1 MGVSRGVR
9 FIVVFLSLAVI
20 VSMAGIAVLY
30 LMVSGAPSVAS
41 DSVLVLRV
49 PAGLTEYRQ
58 NALLTPLVGA
68 GGATVRSVV
77 DSLRKAKVDDRISG
91 VILRPQLGPR
101 VLWGK
106 LQEIRDAVVDYR
118 ESGKPIAAFLEYGG
132 AEDYYL
138 ASAADKV
145 YLMPGSPLEIMGRAQ
160 YEMFF
165 RNALDKVGAY
175 PDVLAAG
182 DYKTAAN
189 QYTETTM
196 TPAHREMAESLNRDL
211 YEQMVEG
218 IAESRGLTGDE
229 VRGLVDEGPFL
240 PEDAL
245 AAGLV
250 DGLVYADEV
259 KRREPFDA
267 ADGREIAD
275 SDYRQI
281 SLRSVGLNQGER
293 IALVY
298 AVGAINSG
306 SSTFDV
312 LNGEVL
318 GSDTLT
324 SAIRSAREDDSVR
337 AIVLRIDSPGGSAI
351 ASDVIWREVG
361 LVRESGKP
369 IVASMSDLGASGGYY
384 IAMGAD
390 AVVAQPATLT
400 GSIGV
405 VFGKF
410 TTGGTYE
417 KLGVGIEPVSEGRF
431 AEIYSPVTRFSDAE
445 RAKVQEHVDAIYEQ
459 FVTKAAEGRQT
470 TRDRLHEV
478 AQGRVWTGRQALEHG
493 LIDEVGGLDRAIALA
508 KEKAGIDPGDEVEL
522 VIYPRPKSFFELLD
536 EGFPMARAAAAWAG
550 LAAPEAALVGRATA
564 PARLFR
570 PGEPLAIMPGAFAR

>member
-9 FIVVFLSLAVI
+9 FIVVFLSLAIV

-41 DSVLVLRV
+41 DSVLVLPVRG
-49 PAGLTEYRQ
+49 GLAEHRQ
-58 NALLTPLVGA
+58 SALLTSFGP
-68 GGATVRSVV
+68 GGPTVRSVT
-77 DSLRKAKVDDRISG
+77 DSLRKAKVDERISG
-91 VILRPQLGPR
+91 VILKPQIGPR
-101 VLWGK
+101 LYWGK
-106 LQEIRDAVVDYR
+106 LQEIRDAVIDYR
-118 ESGKPIAAFLEYGG
+118 ESGKPIAAFIEYGG

-145 YLMPGSPLEIMGRAQ
+145 YLMPGSSLDVVGRAQ
-160 YEMFF
+160 YEMFV
-165 RNALDKVGAY
+165 RNALDKVGIY

-182 DYKTAAN
+182 EYKTAAN

-211 YEQMVEG
+211 YEQMIEG

-229 VRGLVDEGPFL
+229 VRRLVDEGPFL

-250 DGLVYADEV
+250 DGLAYADEM

-267 ADGREIAD
+267 ADGREISD

-281 SLRSVGLNQGER
+281 GLRSVGLNQGER
-293 IALVY
+293 IALIY
-298 AVGAINSG
+298 AVGAVASG
-306 SSTFDV
+306 SSSFDV

-369 IVASMSDLGASGGYY
+369 IVASMSDMAASGGYY

-390 AVVAQPATLT
+390 AIVAQPATWT

-410 TTGGTYE
+410 TTGGVYE

-445 RAKVQEHVDAIYEQ
+445 RAKAREHLDATYEQ
-459 FVTKAAEGRQT
+459 FVTKAAEGRGT
-470 TRDRLHEV
+470 TRDALHQV

-493 LIDEVGGLDRAIALA
+493 LIDEVGGLARAIALA

-522 VIYPRPKSFFELLD
+522 VVYPRPKGFFELLD
-536 EGFPMARAAAAWAG
+536 EGFPMAGALGALAG
-550 LAAPEAALVGRATA
+550 LPPEAAVVGRATA

-570 PGEPLAIMPGAFAR
+570 PGEPLAIMPGAFLP

>member
-9 FIVVFLSLAVI
+9 FIVVFLALAVI
-20 VSMAGIAVLY
+20 FSMAGIAVLY

-41 DSVLVLRV
+41 DSVLVLPV

-58 NALLTPLVGA
+58 NALLTPIVGG

-91 VILRPQLGPR
+91 VILKPQVGPR
-101 VLWGK
+101 AYWGK
-106 LQEIRDAVVDYR
+106 LQEIRDAVIDYR

-145 YLMPGSPLEIMGRAQ
+145 YLMPGSPLEIVGRAQ
-160 YEMFF
+160 YEVFL
-165 RNALDKVGAY
+165 RNALDKVGTY

-240 PEDAL
+240 PDDAL

-250 DGLVYADEV
+250 DGLAYADEL
-259 KRREPFDA
+259 KRREPFDG
-267 ADGREIAD
+267 ADWREISD
-275 SDYRQI
+275 GDYRQI
-281 SLRSVGLNQGER
+281 GLQSVGLNRGER
-293 IALVY
+293 IALIY

-306 SSTFDV
+306 TSGFDV

-324 SAIRSAREDDSVR
+324 SAIRNAREDDSVR
-337 AIVLRIDSPGGSAI
+337 AIVLRIDSPGGSAV
-351 ASDVIWREVG
+351 ASDVIWREVE

-390 AVVAQPATLT
+390 AIVAQPATLT

-417 KLGVGIEPVSEGRF
+417 KLGIGIEPVSEGRF

-445 RAKVQEHVDAIYEQ
+445 RAKVQEQLNAIYEQ

-470 TRDRLHEV
+470 TRDLLHEV
-478 AQGRVWTGRQALEHG
+478 AQGRVWTGRQALQHG
-493 LIDEVGGLDRAIALA
+493 LIDEVGGLGRAIGLA
-508 KEKAGIDPGDEVEL
+508 KEKAGIDPDDEVEL

-536 EGFPMARAAAAWAG
+536 EGFPMARALGA
-550 LAAPEAALVGRATA
+550 LAPSSPEAAVVGRAIA
-564 PARLFR
+564 PARLYR
-570 PGEPLAIMPGAFAR
+570 PGEPLAIMPGAFVP

>member
-9 FIVVFLSLAVI
+9 FIVVFLSLAIV

-41 DSVLVLRV
+41 DSVLVLPVRG
-49 PAGLTEYRQ
+49 GLPEHRQ
-58 NALLTPLVGA
+58 NALLTSFGP
-68 GGATVRSVV
+68 GGPTVRSIA

-91 VILRPQLGPR
+91 VILKPQIGPR
-101 VLWGK
+101 LVWGK
-106 LQEIRDAVVDYR
+106 LQEIRDAVADYR

-132 AEDYYL
+132 AEAYYL
-138 ASAADKV
+138 ASAADRV
-145 YLMPGSPLEIMGRAQ
+145 YLMPGSPLEVVGRAQ

-165 RNALDKVGAY
+165 RNALDKVGTY

-229 VRGLVDEGPFL
+229 VRRLVDEGPFL

-250 DGLVYADEV
+250 DGLAYADEV
-259 KRREPFDA
+259 KHREPFDT
-267 ADGREIAD
+267 ADRREISD
-275 SDYRQI
+275 SDYRQVG
-281 SLRSVGLNQGER
+281 LRSVGLNQGER
-293 IALVY
+293 IALIY

-306 SSTFDV
+306 ASTYDV
-312 LNGEVL
+312 LNGDVL
-318 GSDTLT
+318 GSDTVT

-361 LVRESGKP
+361 LARESGKP

-390 AVVAQPATLT
+390 AIVAQPATLT

-431 AEIYSPVTRFSDAE
+431 AEIYSPVTRFSEAE

-493 LIDEVGGLDRAIALA
+493 LIDEVGGLARAIALA

-522 VIYPRPKSFFELLD
+522 VIYPRPKGFFELLD
-536 EGFPMARAAAAWAG
+536 EGFPMARIAAGWAG

-570 PGEPLAIMPGAFAR
+570 PGEPLAIMPGAFVR

>member
-9 FIVVFLSLAVI
+9 FIVVFLSLAII

-41 DSVLVLRV
+41 DSVLVLPVRG
-49 PAGLTEYRQ
+49 GLAEHRQ
-58 NALLTPLVGA
+58 NALLTSFGP
-68 GGATVRSVV
+68 GGPTVRSVT

-91 VILRPQLGPR
+91 VILKPQIGPR
-101 VLWGK
+101 LLWGK
-106 LQEIRDAVVDYR
+106 LQEIRDAVADYR

-138 ASAADKV
+138 ASAADRV
-145 YLMPGSPLEIMGRAQ
+145 YLMPGSPLEVVGRAQ

-165 RNALDKVGAY
+165 RDALDKVGTY

-196 TPAHREMAESLNRDL
+196 TPAHREMAESINRDL
-211 YEQMVEG
+211 YDQMVEG

-229 VRGLVDEGPFL
+229 VRRLVDEGPFL
-240 PEDAL
+240 PADAL

-250 DGLVYADEV
+250 DGLAYADEL
-259 KRREPFDA
+259 KHREPFDA
-267 ADGREIAD
+267 ADRREVSD
-275 SDYRQI
+275 SDYRQVG
-281 SLRSVGLNQGER
+281 LRSVGLNQGER
-293 IALVY
+293 IALIY

-306 SSTFDV
+306 SSSFDV

-390 AVVAQPATLT
+390 AIVAQPATLT

-493 LIDEVGGLDRAIALA
+493 LIDEVGGLGRAIALA

-522 VIYPRPKSFFELLD
+522 VIYPRPKGFFELLD
-536 EGFPMARAAAAWAG
+536 EGFPMARIAAAWAG
-550 LAAPEAALVGRATA
+550 VAAPEAALVGRAAA

-570 PGEPLAIMPGAFAR
+570 PGEPLAIMPGAFVN

>member
-9 FIVVFLSLAVI
+9 FIVVFLSLAIV

-41 DSVLVLRV
+41 DSVLVLPVRG
-49 PAGLTEYRQ
+49 GLAEHRQ
-58 NALLTPLVGA
+58 NALLTSFGP
-68 GGATVRSVV
+68 GGPTVRSVT

-91 VILRPQLGPR
+91 VILKPQIGPR
-101 VLWGK
+101 LLWGK
-106 LQEIRDAVVDYR
+106 LQEIRDAVADYR

-145 YLMPGSPLEIMGRAQ
+145 YLMPGSPLEVVGRAQ
-160 YEMFF
+160 YEVFF

-229 VRGLVDEGPFL
+229 VRRLVDEGPFL

-250 DGLVYADEV
+250 DGLAYADEV
-259 KRREPFDA
+259 KDREPFDA
-267 ADGREIAD
+267 ADRREISD
-275 SDYRQI
+275 SDYRQVG
-281 SLRSVGLNQGER
+281 LRSVGLNQGER
-293 IALVY
+293 IALIY

-306 SSTFDV
+306 SSSFDV

-361 LVRESGKP
+361 LARESGKP
-369 IVASMSDLGASGGYY
+369 VVASMSDLGASGGYY

-390 AVVAQPATLT
+390 AIVAQPATLT

-410 TTGGTYE
+410 TIGGTYE

-431 AEIYSPVTRFSDAE
+431 AEIYSPVTRFSEAE

-459 FVTKAAEGRQT
+459 FVTKAAEGRGT
-470 TRDRLHEV
+470 TRDLLHGV

-493 LIDEVGGLDRAIALA
+493 LIDEVGGLGRAIALA
-508 KEKAGIDPGDEVEL
+508 KERAGIDPGDEVEL
-522 VIYPRPKSFFELLD
+522 VIYPRPKGFFELLE
-536 EGFPMARAAAAWAG
+536 EGFPMARIAAAWAG
-550 LAAPEAALVGRATA
+550 SAAPEAALVGRAAA

-570 PGEPLAIMPGAFAR
+570 PGEPLAIMPGAFVN

>member
-9 FIVVFLSLAVI
+9 FIVVFLSLAII

-41 DSVLVLRV
+41 DSVLVLPVRG
-49 PAGLTEYRQ
+49 GLAEHRQ
-58 NALLTPLVGA
+58 NALLTSFGP
-68 GGATVRSVV
+68 GGPTVRSVT

-91 VILRPQLGPR
+91 VILKPQIGPR
-101 VLWGK
+101 LLWGK
-106 LQEIRDAVVDYR
+106 LQEIRDAVADYR

-145 YLMPGSPLEIMGRAQ
+145 YLMPGSPLEVVGRAQ

-165 RNALDKVGAY
+165 RDALDKVGTY

-229 VRGLVDEGPFL
+229 VRRLVDEGPFL

-250 DGLVYADEV
+250 DGLAYADEL
-259 KRREPFDA
+259 KHREPFDA
-267 ADGREIAD
+267 ADRREVSD
-275 SDYRQI
+275 GDYRQVG
-281 SLRSVGLNQGER
+281 LRSVGLDQGER
-293 IALVY
+293 IALIY

-306 SSTFDV
+306 SSSFDV

-390 AVVAQPATLT
+390 AIVAQPATLT

-493 LIDEVGGLDRAIALA
+493 LIDEVGGLGRAIALA

-522 VIYPRPKSFFELLD
+522 VIYPRPKGFFELLD
-536 EGFPMARAAAAWAG
+536 EGFPMARIAAAWAG
-550 LAAPEAALVGRATA
+550 VAAPEAALVGRAAA

-570 PGEPLAIMPGAFAR
+570 PGEPLAIMPGAFVN

>member
-9 FIVVFLSLAVI
+9 FVVVFLLMAI
-20 VSMAGIAVLY
+20 VASMAGIAALY
-30 LMVSGAPSVAS
+30 LLVSRAPAVSA
-41 DSVLVLRV
+41 DSVLVLPV
-49 PAGLTEYRQ
+49 PGGLTEHRQ
-58 NALLTPLVGA
+58 NALLTPFGP
-68 GGATVRSVV
+68 GGATVRSVT

-91 VILRPQLGPR
+91 VVLKPLIGPR
-101 VLWGK
+101 FSWGK
-106 LQEIRDAVVDYR
+106 LQEIRDAVIDYR

-132 AEDYYL
+132 TEDYYV
-138 ASAADKV
+138 ASAADRV
-145 YLMPGSPLEIMGRAQ
+145 YLMPGSPLELVGRAQ

-165 RNALDKVGAY
+165 RDALDKVGTY

-211 YEQMVEG
+211 YEQLIEG
-218 IAESRGLTGDE
+218 IAGARGLSADE
-229 VRGLVDEGPFL
+229 VRRLVDEGPFL

-250 DGLVYADEV
+250 DGLAYADEL
-259 KRREPFDA
+259 KDREPFEA
-267 ADGREIAD
+267 ADWREIAD
-275 SDYRQI
+275 GDYRQI
-281 SLRSVGLNQGER
+281 GLQSLGLNQGER
-293 IALVY
+293 IALIY
-298 AVGAINSG
+298 AVGAIVSG
-306 SSTFDV
+306 SSGFDV
-312 LNGEVL
+312 LNGDVL

-324 SAIRSAREDDSVR
+324 RAIRSAREDDSVR
-337 AIVLRIDSPGGSAI
+337 AIVLRIDSPGGSAV

-369 IVASMSDLGASGGYY
+369 IVASMSDLAASGGYY

-390 AVVAQPATLT
+390 AIVAQPATLT

-445 RAKVQEHVDAIYEQ
+445 RAKAQQHVDAIYGQ
-459 FVTKAAEGRQT
+459 FVAKAAEGRGT
-470 TRDRLHEV
+470 TRDALHEV

-493 LIDEVGGLDRAIALA
+493 LIDEVGGLGRAIALA
-508 KEKAGIDPGDEVEL
+508 KEKAGIDPGDEVRL
-522 VIYPRPKSFFELLD
+522 VVYPRPRSFFELLD
-536 EGFPMARAAAAWAG
+536 EGLPMARAFGTLAG
-550 LAAPEAALVGRATA
+550 RASPEAAAVGRAAA

-570 PGEPLAIMPGAFAR
+570 PGEPLAIMPGAFVR

>member
-9 FIVVFLSLAVI
+9 FIVVFLSLAVV

-41 DSVLVLRV
+41 DSVLVLPVRG
-49 PAGLTEYRQ
+49 GLAEHRQ
-58 NALLTPLVGA
+58 NALLTSFGP
-68 GGATVRSVV
+68 GGPTVRSVT

-91 VILRPQLGPR
+91 VILKPQIGPR

-106 LQEIRDAVVDYR
+106 LQEIRDAVADYR

-145 YLMPGSPLEIMGRAQ
+145 YLMPGSPLEVVGRAQ
-160 YEMFF
+160 YEVFF
-165 RNALDKVGAY
+165 RNAFDKVGTY
-175 PDVLAAG
+175 PDMLAAG

-229 VRGLVDEGPFL
+229 VRRLVDEGPFL

-250 DGLVYADEV
+250 DGLAYADEV
-259 KRREPFDA
+259 KGREPFDA
-267 ADGREIAD
+267 ADRREISD
-275 SDYRQI
+275 SDYRQVG
-281 SLRSVGLNQGER
+281 LRSVGLNQGER
-293 IALVY
+293 IALIY

-306 SSTFDV
+306 SSSFDV

-318 GSDTLT
+318 GSDTLS

-361 LVRESGKP
+361 LARESGKP

-390 AVVAQPATLT
+390 AIVAQPATLT

-410 TTGGTYE
+410 TIGGTYE
-417 KLGVGIEPVSEGRF
+417 KLGIGIEPVSEGRF

-445 RAKVQEHVDAIYEQ
+445 RAKAQEHVDAIYEQ

-493 LIDEVGGLDRAIALA
+493 LIDEVGGLGRAIALA

-522 VIYPRPKSFFELLD
+522 VVYPRPKGFFELLE
-536 EGFPMARAAAAWAG
+536 EGFPMARIAAGWAG
-550 LAAPEAALVGRATA
+550 LAAPEAALVGRAAA

-570 PGEPLAIMPGAFAR
+570 PGEPLAIMPGAFVR

>member
-1 MGVSRGVR
+1 VGVSRGVR
-9 FIVVFLSLAVI
+9 FIVVFLSLAII

-41 DSVLVLRV
+41 DSVLVLPVRG
-49 PAGLTEYRQ
+49 GLAEHRQ
-58 NALLTPLVGA
+58 NALLTSFGP
-68 GGATVRSVV
+68 GGPTVRSVT

-91 VILRPQLGPR
+91 VILKPQIGPR

-106 LQEIRDAVVDYR
+106 LQEIRDAVADYR

-138 ASAADKV
+138 ASAADRV
-145 YLMPGSPLEIMGRAQ
+145 YLMPGSPLEVVGRAQ

-165 RNALDKVGAY
+165 RNALDKVGTY

-218 IAESRGLTGDE
+218 IAESRGLSGDE
-229 VRGLVDEGPFL
+229 VRRLVDEGPFL

-250 DGLVYADEV
+250 DGLAYADEV
-259 KRREPFDA
+259 THREPFDA
-267 ADGREIAD
+267 ADRREISD
-275 SDYRQI
+275 SDYRQVG
-281 SLRSVGLNQGER
+281 LRSLGLNQGER
-293 IALVY
+293 IALIY

-306 SSTFDV
+306 SSSFDV

-351 ASDVIWREVG
+351 ASDAIWRAVG

-390 AVVAQPATLT
+390 AIVAQPATLT

-493 LIDEVGGLDRAIALA
+493 LIDEVGGLGRAIALA

-522 VIYPRPKSFFELLD
+522 VIYPRPKGFFELLD
-536 EGFPMARAAAAWAG
+536 EGFPMARIAAAWAG
-550 LAAPEAALVGRATA
+550 LAAPEAALVGRAAA

-570 PGEPLAIMPGAFAR
+570 PGEPLAIMPGAFVN

>member
-9 FIVVFLSLAVI
+9 FIVVFLSLAIV

-41 DSVLVLRV
+41 DSVLVLPVRG
-49 PAGLTEYRQ
+49 GLAEHRQ
-58 NALLTPLVGA
+58 NALLTSFGP
-68 GGATVRSVV
+68 GGPTVRSVT

-91 VILRPQLGPR
+91 VILKPQIGPR
-101 VLWGK
+101 LVWGK
-106 LQEIRDAVVDYR
+106 LQEIRDAVADYR

-145 YLMPGSPLEIMGRAQ
+145 YLMPGSPLEVVGRAQ

-165 RNALDKVGAY
+165 RNALDKVGTY

-189 QYTETTM
+189 QFTETTM

-229 VRGLVDEGPFL
+229 VRRLVDEGPFL

-250 DGLVYADEV
+250 DGLAYADEV
-259 KRREPFDA
+259 KHREPFDE
-267 ADGREIAD
+267 ADRREISD
-275 SDYRQI
+275 SDYRQVG
-281 SLRSVGLNQGER
+281 LRSVGLNEGER
-293 IALVY
+293 IALIY

-324 SAIRSAREDDSVR
+324 SAIRSARDDDSVR

-361 LVRESGKP
+361 LARESGKP

-390 AVVAQPATLT
+390 AIVAQPATLT

-410 TTGGTYE
+410 TIGGTYE
-417 KLGVGIEPVSEGRF
+417 KLGIGIEPVSEGRF
-431 AEIYSPVTRFSDAE
+431 AEMYSPVTRFSDAE
-445 RAKVQEHVDAIYEQ
+445 RAKAQEHVDAIYEQ

-493 LIDEVGGLDRAIALA
+493 LIDEVGGLARAIALA

-522 VIYPRPKSFFELLD
+522 VIYPRPKGFFELLD
-536 EGFPMARAAAAWAG
+536 EGFPMAQIAAGWAG

-570 PGEPLAIMPGAFAR
+570 PGEPLAIMPGAFVR

>member
-1 MGVSRGVR
+1 M
-9 FIVVFLSLAVI
+9 
-20 VSMAGIAVLY
+20 
-30 LMVSGAPSVAS
+30 
-41 DSVLVLRV
+41 
-49 PAGLTEYRQ
+49 
-58 NALLTPLVGA
+58 
-68 GGATVRSVV
+68 
-77 DSLRKAKVDDRISG
+77 
-91 VILRPQLGPR
+91 
-101 VLWGK
+101 
-106 LQEIRDAVVDYR
+106 
-118 ESGKPIAAFLEYGG
+118 
-132 AEDYYL
+132 
-138 ASAADKV
+138 ASAADRV
-145 YLMPGSPLEIMGRAQ
+145 YLMPGSPLEVVGRAQ
-160 YEMFF
+160 YEVFF

-229 VRGLVDEGPFL
+229 VRRLVDEGPFL

-250 DGLVYADEV
+250 DGLAYADEV
-259 KRREPFDA
+259 GHREPFDA
-267 ADGREIAD
+267 DDGREIPD
-275 SDYRQI
+275 SDYRQVG
-281 SLRSVGLNQGER
+281 LRSVGLNQGER
-293 IALVY
+293 IALIY

-312 LNGEVL
+312 LNGDVL

-324 SAIRSAREDDSVR
+324 SAIRNAREDDSVR

-361 LVRESGKP
+361 LARESGKP

-390 AVVAQPATLT
+390 AIVAQPATLT

-459 FVTKAAEGRQT
+459 FVSKAAEGRGT

-493 LIDEVGGLDRAIALA
+493 LIDEVGGLGRAIALA
-508 KEKAGIDPGDEVEL
+508 KEKAGIDPDDEVEL
-522 VIYPRPKSFFELLD
+522 VVYPRPKGFFELLD
-536 EGFPMARAAAAWAG
+536 EGFPMARIAAAWAG
-550 LAAPEAALVGRATA
+550 LAPEAALVGRAAA

-570 PGEPLAIMPGAFAR
+570 PGEPLAIMPGAFVN

>member
-9 FIVVFLSLAVI
+9 FIVVFLSLAIV
-20 VSMAGIAVLY
+20 VSMAGVAVLY

-41 DSVLVLRV
+41 DSVLVLPV
-49 PAGLTEYRQ
+49 PAGLTEHRQ
-58 NALLTPLVGA
+58 NALLTSFGP
-68 GGATVRSVV
+68 GGPTVRSVT

-91 VILRPQLGPR
+91 VVIKPLIGPR
-101 VLWGK
+101 FSWGK
-106 LQEIRDAVVDYR
+106 LQEIRDAVIDYR

-132 AEDYYL
+132 TEEYYV

-145 YLMPGSPLEIMGRAQ
+145 YLMPGSPLELVGRAQ

-165 RNALDKVGAY
+165 RDALDKVGTY

-189 QYTETTM
+189 QFTENTM

-211 YEQMVEG
+211 YDQMVEG
-218 IAESRGLTGDE
+218 IAESRGLSGDE
-229 VRGLVDEGPFL
+229 VRRLVDEGPFL
-240 PEDAL
+240 PEEAL

-250 DGLVYADEV
+250 DGLAYADEV
-259 KRREPFDA
+259 KHREPFDA

-275 SDYRQI
+275 SDYRQVG
-281 SLRSVGLNQGER
+281 LRSLGLNQGER
-293 IALVY
+293 IALIY
-298 AVGAINSG
+298 AVGAISSG
-306 SSTFDV
+306 SSSFDV

-337 AIVLRIDSPGGSAI
+337 AIVLRIDSPGGSAV

-390 AVVAQPATLT
+390 AIVAQPATLT

-431 AEIYSPVTRFSDAE
+431 AEIYSPVTRFSEAE

-459 FVTKAAEGRQT
+459 FVAKAADGRGT
-470 TRDRLHEV
+470 TRDALHEV

-493 LIDEVGGLDRAIALA
+493 LIDEVGGLGRAIALA
-508 KEKAGIDPGDEVEL
+508 KEKAGIDPGDEVRL
-522 VIYPRPKSFFELLD
+522 VVYPRPKSFFELLD
-536 EGFPMARAAAAWAG
+536 EGLPMARALGTLAG
-550 LAAPEAALVGRATA
+550 VASPEAAAVGRATA

-570 PGEPLAIMPGAFAR
+570 PGEPLAIMPGAFVR

>member
-9 FIVVFLSLAVI
+9 FIVVFLSLAIV

-41 DSVLVLRV
+41 DSVLVLPVRG
-49 PAGLTEYRQ
+49 GLAEHRQ
-58 NALLTPLVGA
+58 NALLTSFGP
-68 GGATVRSVV
+68 GGPTVRSVT

-91 VILRPQLGPR
+91 VILKPQIGPR
-101 VLWGK
+101 PLWGK
-106 LQEIRDAVVDYR
+106 LQEIRDAVADYR

-138 ASAADKV
+138 ASAADRV
-145 YLMPGSPLEIMGRAQ
+145 YLMPGSPLEVVGRAQ
-160 YEMFF
+160 YEVFF

-229 VRGLVDEGPFL
+229 VRRLVDEGPFL

-250 DGLVYADEV
+250 DGLAYADEV
-259 KRREPFDA
+259 GHREPFDA
-267 ADGREIAD
+267 DDGREIPD
-275 SDYRQI
+275 SDYRQVG
-281 SLRSVGLNQGER
+281 LRSVGLNQGER
-293 IALVY
+293 IALIY

-312 LNGEVL
+312 LNGDVL

-324 SAIRSAREDDSVR
+324 SAIRNAREDDSVR

-361 LVRESGKP
+361 LARESGKP

-390 AVVAQPATLT
+390 AIVAQPATLT

-459 FVTKAAEGRQT
+459 FVSKAAEGRGT

-493 LIDEVGGLDRAIALA
+493 LIDEVGGLGRAIALA
-508 KEKAGIDPGDEVEL
+508 KEKAGIDPDDEVEL
-522 VIYPRPKSFFELLD
+522 VVYPRPKGFFELLD
-536 EGFPMARAAAAWAG
+536 EGFPMARIAAAWAG
-550 LAAPEAALVGRATA
+550 LAPEAALVGRAAA

-570 PGEPLAIMPGAFAR
+570 PGEPLAIMPGAFVN

>member
-1 MGVSRGVR
+1 MGGSRGVR
-9 FIVVFLSLAVI
+9 FIVVFLSLAVV

-41 DSVLVLRV
+41 DSVLVLPVRG
-49 PAGLTEYRQ
+49 GLAEHRQ
-58 NALLTPLVGA
+58 NALLTSFGP
-68 GGATVRSVV
+68 GGPTVRSVT

-91 VILRPQLGPR
+91 VILKPQIGPR

-106 LQEIRDAVVDYR
+106 LQEIRDAVADYR

-145 YLMPGSPLEIMGRAQ
+145 YLMPGSPLEVVGRAQ
-160 YEMFF
+160 YEVFY
-165 RNALDKVGAY
+165 RNALDKVGTY
-175 PDVLAAG
+175 PDMLAAG

-218 IAESRGLTGDE
+218 IAESRGLAGDE
-229 VRGLVDEGPFL
+229 VRRLVDEGPFL

-250 DGLVYADEV
+250 DGLAYADEV

-267 ADGREIAD
+267 ADRRDISD
-275 SDYRQI
+275 SDYRQVG
-281 SLRSVGLNQGER
+281 LRSVGLNQGER
-293 IALVY
+293 IALIY

-306 SSTFDV
+306 SSSFDV

-361 LVRESGKP
+361 LARESGKP

-390 AVVAQPATLT
+390 AIVAQPATLT

-410 TTGGTYE
+410 TIGGTYE

-431 AEIYSPVTRFSDAE
+431 AEIYSPLTRFSDAE

-493 LIDEVGGLDRAIALA
+493 LIDEVGGLGRAIALA

-522 VIYPRPKSFFELLD
+522 VIYPRPKGFFELLE
-536 EGFPMARAAAAWAG
+536 EGFPMARIAAGWAG
-550 LAAPEAALVGRATA
+550 LAAPEAALVGRAAA

-570 PGEPLAIMPGAFAR
+570 PGEPLAIMPGAFVR

>member
-9 FIVVFLSLAVI
+9 FIVVFLSLAIV

-30 LMVSGAPSVAS
+30 LLVSGAPPVAS
-41 DSVLVLRV
+41 DSVLVLPVRG
-49 PAGLTEYRQ
+49 GLAEHRQ
-58 NALLTPLVGA
+58 NALLTSFGP
-68 GGATVRSVV
+68 GGATVRSVT

-91 VILRPQLGPR
+91 VILKPQIGPR
-101 VLWGK
+101 LAWGK
-106 LQEIRDAVVDYR
+106 LQEIRDAVADYR

-145 YLMPGSPLEIMGRAQ
+145 YLMPGSPLEVVGRAQ
-160 YEMFF
+160 YEVFF
-165 RNALDKVGAY
+165 RNAFDKVGTY

-229 VRGLVDEGPFL
+229 VRRLVDEGPFL

-250 DGLVYADEV
+250 DGLAYADEV

-267 ADGREIAD
+267 PDRREISD
-275 SDYRQI
+275 SDYRQVG
-281 SLRSVGLNQGER
+281 LRSVGLNQGER
-293 IALVY
+293 IALIY
-298 AVGAINSG
+298 AVGAIASG
-306 SSTFDV
+306 SSSFDV

-337 AIVLRIDSPGGSAI
+337 AIVLRIDSPGGSAV

-390 AVVAQPATLT
+390 AIVAQPATLT

-431 AEIYSPVTRFSDAE
+431 AEIYSPVTRFSEAE

-493 LIDEVGGLDRAIALA
+493 LIDEVGGLGRAIALA

-522 VIYPRPKSFFELLD
+522 VIYPRPKGFFELIE
-536 EGFPMARAAAAWAG
+536 EGFPLARIAAAWVG
-550 LAAPEAALVGRATA
+550 LAAPEAALVGRAAA

-570 PGEPLAIMPGAFAR
+570 PGEPLAIMPGAFVR

>member
-9 FIVVFLSLAVI
+9 FIVVFLSLAII

-41 DSVLVLRV
+41 DSVLVLPVRG
-49 PAGLTEYRQ
+49 GLAEHRQ
-58 NALLTPLVGA
+58 NALLTPFGP
-68 GGATVRSVV
+68 GGPTVRSVT

-91 VILRPQLGPR
+91 VILKPQIGPR
-101 VLWGK
+101 LLWGK
-106 LQEIRDAVVDYR
+106 LQEIRDAVADYR

-145 YLMPGSPLEIMGRAQ
+145 YLMPGSPLEVVGRAQ

-165 RNALDKVGAY
+165 RNALDKVGTY

-229 VRGLVDEGPFL
+229 VRRLVDEGPFL

-250 DGLVYADEV
+250 DGLAYADEV
-259 KRREPFDA
+259 KDRQPFDA
-267 ADGREIAD
+267 ADGREISD
-275 SDYRQI
+275 SDYRQVG
-281 SLRSVGLNQGER
+281 LRSVGLNQGER
-293 IALVY
+293 IALIY

-306 SSTFDV
+306 SSSFDV

-361 LVRESGKP
+361 LARESGKP

-390 AVVAQPATLT
+390 AIVAQPATLT

-431 AEIYSPVTRFSDAE
+431 AEIYSPVTRFSEAE

-493 LIDEVGGLDRAIALA
+493 LIDEVGGLGRAIALA

-522 VIYPRPKSFFELLD
+522 VIYPRPKGFFELLE
-536 EGFPMARAAAAWAG
+536 EGFPLARIAAAWAG
-550 LAAPEAALVGRATA
+550 LAAPEAALVGRAAA

-570 PGEPLAIMPGAFAR
+570 PGEPLAIMPGAFVN

>member
-9 FIVVFLSLAVI
+9 FVVVFLLMAI
-20 VSMAGIAVLY
+20 VASMAGVAALY
-30 LMVSGAPSVAS
+30 LLVSRAPSVAA
-41 DSVLVLRV
+41 DSVLVLPV
-49 PAGLTEYRQ
+49 PGGLTEHRQ
-58 NALLTPLVGA
+58 NPLLPSFGP
-68 GGATVRSVV
+68 GGATVRSVT

-91 VILRPQLGPR
+91 VILKPLIGPR
-101 VLWGK
+101 FSWGK
-106 LQEIRDAVVDYR
+106 LQEIRDAVLDYR

-132 AEDYYL
+132 TEAYYVG
-138 ASAADKV
+138 SAADRV
-145 YLMPGSPLEIMGRAQ
+145 YLMPGSPLELVGRAQ

-165 RNALDKVGAY
+165 RNALDKVGTY

-211 YEQMVEG
+211 YEQLIEG
-218 IAESRGLTGDE
+218 VADARGLAADE
-229 VRGLVDEGPFL
+229 VRRLVDEGPFL

-245 AAGLV
+245 AGGLV
-250 DGLVYADEV
+250 DGLAYADEL
-259 KRREPFDA
+259 KDREPFEASDW
-267 ADGREIAD
+267 REIAD
-275 SDYRQI
+275 RDYRQI
-281 SLRSVGLNQGER
+281 GLSSLGLNQGER
-293 IALVY
+293 IALIY
-298 AVGAINSG
+298 AVGAIASG
-306 SSTFDV
+306 SSSFDV
-312 LNGEVL
+312 LNGDVL

-324 SAIRSAREDDSVR
+324 SALRSAREDDSVR

-369 IVASMSDLGASGGYY
+369 IVASMSDLAASGGYY

-390 AVVAQPATLT
+390 AIVAQPATLT

-445 RAKVQEHVDAIYEQ
+445 RAKAQGLVDAVYEQ
-459 FVTKAAEGRQT
+459 FVAKAAEGRGT
-470 TRDRLHEV
+470 TRDALQEV

-493 LIDEVGGLDRAIALA
+493 LIDEVGGLGRAIALA
-508 KEKAGIDPGDEVEL
+508 KEKAGIDPGDEVRL
-522 VIYPRPKSFFELLD
+522 VVYPRPRSFFELLD
-536 EGFPMARAAAAWAG
+536 EGLPMARALGTLAGLTSLEAAA
-550 LAAPEAALVGRATA
+550 VGRAAA

-570 PGEPLAIMPGAFAR
+570 PGEPLAIMPGAFVR

>member
-9 FIVVFLSLAVI
+9 FIVVFLSLAIV
-20 VSMAGIAVLY
+20 VSMAGVAVLY
-30 LMVSGAPSVAS
+30 LMVSGAPSVAA
-41 DSVLVLRV
+41 DSVLVLPV
-49 PAGLTEYRQ
+49 PAGLTEHRQ
-58 NALLTPLVGA
+58 NALLTSFGP
-68 GGATVRSVV
+68 GGPTVRSVA

-91 VILRPQLGPR
+91 VILKPRIGPR
-101 VLWGK
+101 PVWGK

-118 ESGKPIAAFLEYGG
+118 ESGKPIVAFLEYGG

-145 YLMPGSPLEIMGRAQ
+145 YLMPGSPLEVVGRAQ
-160 YEMFF
+160 YEVFF
-165 RNALDKVGAY
+165 RNAFDKVGTY

-189 QYTETTM
+189 QYTHTTM

-211 YEQMVEG
+211 YDQMVEG

-229 VRGLVDEGPFL
+229 VRRLVDEGPFL
-240 PEDAL
+240 PEEAL

-250 DGLVYADEV
+250 DGLAYADEV
-259 KRREPFDA
+259 KHREPLDA

-275 SDYRQI
+275 SDYRQVG
-281 SLRSVGLNQGER
+281 LRSLGLNQGER
-293 IALVY
+293 IALIY
-298 AVGAINSG
+298 AVGAISSG
-306 SSTFDV
+306 SSSFDI

-324 SAIRSAREDDSVR
+324 RAIRSAREDDSVR
-337 AIVLRIDSPGGSAI
+337 AIVLRIDSPGGSAV

-390 AVVAQPATLT
+390 AIVAQPATLT

-445 RAKVQEHVDAIYEQ
+445 RAKVQAHVDAIYEQ
-459 FVTKAAEGRQT
+459 FVAKAAEGRGT
-470 TRDRLHEV
+470 TRDALHEV
-478 AQGRVWTGRQALEHG
+478 AQGRVWTGRQALDHG
-493 LIDEVGGLDRAIALA
+493 LIDEVGGLGRAIALA
-508 KEKAGIDPGDEVEL
+508 KEKAGIDPADEVEL
-522 VIYPRPKSFFELLD
+522 VIYPRAKSFFELLD

-550 LAAPEAALVGRATA
+550 LAAPEAALVARAAA

-570 PGEPLAIMPGAFAR
+570 PGEPLAIMPGAFVR

>member
-9 FIVVFLSLAVI
+9 FIVVFLSLAIV
-20 VSMAGIAVLY
+20 VSMAGIAVVY
-30 LMVSGAPSVAS
+30 LMLSGAPSVAS
-41 DSVLVLRV
+41 DSVLVLPVRG
-49 PAGLTEYRQ
+49 GLAEHRQ
-58 NALLTPLVGA
+58 NALLTSFGP
-68 GGATVRSVV
+68 GGPTVRSVT

-91 VILRPQLGPR
+91 VILKPQIGPR
-101 VLWGK
+101 PLWGK
-106 LQEIRDAVVDYR
+106 LQEIRDAVADYR

-138 ASAADKV
+138 ASAADRV
-145 YLMPGSPLEIMGRAQ
+145 YLMPGSPLEVVGRAQ
-160 YEMFF
+160 YEVFF

-229 VRGLVDEGPFL
+229 VRRLVDEGPFL

-250 DGLVYADEV
+250 DGLAYADEV
-259 KRREPFDA
+259 GHREPFDA
-267 ADGREIAD
+267 DDGREIPD
-275 SDYRQI
+275 SDYRQVG
-281 SLRSVGLNQGER
+281 LRSVGLNQGER
-293 IALVY
+293 IALIY

-312 LNGEVL
+312 LNGDVL

-324 SAIRSAREDDSVR
+324 SAIRNAREDDSVR

-361 LVRESGKP
+361 LARESGKP

-390 AVVAQPATLT
+390 AIVAQPATLT

-459 FVTKAAEGRQT
+459 FVSKAAEGRGT

-493 LIDEVGGLDRAIALA
+493 LIDEVGGLGRAIALA
-508 KEKAGIDPGDEVEL
+508 KEKAGIDPDDEVEL
-522 VIYPRPKSFFELLD
+522 VVYPRPKGFFELLD
-536 EGFPMARAAAAWAG
+536 EGFPMARIAAAWAG
-550 LAAPEAALVGRATA
+550 LAPEAALVGRAAA

-570 PGEPLAIMPGAFAR
+570 PGEPLAIMPGAFVN

>member
-1 MGVSRGVR
+1 MGVNRGVR
-9 FIVVFLSLAVI
+9 FIVVFLSLAI
-20 VSMAGIAVLY
+20 VASMAGIAVLY
-30 LMVSGAPSVAS
+30 LVMSRAPSVAA
-41 DSVLVLRV
+41 DSVLVLPV
-49 PAGLTEYRQ
+49 QGGLAEHRQ
-58 NALLTPLVGA
+58 NALLTSLGPDA
-68 GGATVRSVV
+68 ATVRSVV

-91 VILRPQLGPR
+91 VVLKPQVGQRL
-101 VLWGK
+101 LLGK
-106 LQEIRDAVVDYR
+106 LQEIRDAVIDYR
-118 ESGKPIAAFLEYGG
+118 ESGKPIAAFLEFG
-132 AEDYYL
+132 ATEDYYV

-145 YLMPGSPLEIMGRAQ
+145 YLMPGSPLQIVGRAQ
-160 YEMFF
+160 YELFF
-165 RNALDKVGAY
+165 RGALDKVGVY

-189 QYTETTM
+189 QYTETAM

-229 VRGLVDEGPFL
+229 VRRLVDEGPFL

-250 DGLVYADEV
+250 DGLAYADEL
-259 KRREPFDA
+259 KHRAPFDGI
-267 ADGREIAD
+267 DWREIPD
-275 SDYRQI
+275 VDYRQI
-281 SLRSVGLNQGER
+281 GLRSVGLNQGER
-293 IALVY
+293 IALIY
-298 AVGAINSG
+298 AVGVINSG
-306 SSTFDV
+306 AGSFDV

-324 SAIRSAREDDSVR
+324 SALRSAREDDSVR
-337 AIVLRIDSPGGSAI
+337 AIVLRIDSPGGSAV

-390 AVVAQPATLT
+390 AIVAQPGTLT

-410 TTGGTYE
+410 TTGGVFAR
-417 KLGVGIEPVSEGRF
+417 LGVDIEPVSEGRF

-445 RAKVQEHVDAIYEQ
+445 RAKAQQHLDAIYEQ
-459 FVTKAAEGRQT
+459 FVAKAAEGRGT
-470 TRDRLHEV
+470 TRDVLHEV
-478 AQGRVWTGRQALEHG
+478 AQGRVWTGRQALERG

-508 KEKAGIDPGDEVEL
+508 KEKAGIDPGAEVEL

-536 EGFPMARAAAAWAG
+536 EGFPMARAAAAWTG
-550 LAAPEAALVGRATA
+550 LAAPEAAVVGRATA

-570 PGEPLAIMPGAFAR
+570 PGEPLAIMPGTFVR

>member
-1 MGVSRGVR
+1 M
-9 FIVVFLSLAVI
+9 
-20 VSMAGIAVLY
+20 
-30 LMVSGAPSVAS
+30 
-41 DSVLVLRV
+41 
-49 PAGLTEYRQ
+49 
-58 NALLTPLVGA
+58 
-68 GGATVRSVV
+68 
-77 DSLRKAKVDDRISG
+77 
-91 VILRPQLGPR
+91 
-101 VLWGK
+101 
-106 LQEIRDAVVDYR
+106 
-118 ESGKPIAAFLEYGG
+118 
-132 AEDYYL
+132 
-138 ASAADKV
+138 
-145 YLMPGSPLEIMGRAQ
+145 
-160 YEMFF
+160 
-165 RNALDKVGAY
+165 
-175 PDVLAAG
+175 
-182 DYKTAAN
+182 
-189 QYTETTM
+189 
-196 TPAHREMAESLNRDL
+196 
-211 YEQMVEG
+211 
-218 IAESRGLTGDE
+218 
-229 VRGLVDEGPFL
+229 
-240 PEDAL
+240 
-245 AAGLV
+245 
-250 DGLVYADEV
+250 
-259 KRREPFDA
+259 
-267 ADGREIAD
+267 
-275 SDYRQI
+275 
-281 SLRSVGLNQGER
+281 
-293 IALVY
+293 
-298 AVGAINSG
+298 
-306 SSTFDV
+306 
-312 LNGEVL
+312 L

-508 KEKAGIDPGDEVEL
+508 KEKAGIDPDDEVEL

>member
-9 FIVVFLSLAVI
+9 FIVVFLSLAIV
-20 VSMAGIAVLY
+20 VSMAGVAVLY

-41 DSVLVLRV
+41 DSVLVLPV
-49 PAGLTEYRQ
+49 PAGLTEHRQ
-58 NALLTPLVGA
+58 NALLTSFGP
-68 GGATVRSVV
+68 GGPTVRSVT

-91 VILRPQLGPR
+91 VILKPRIGPR
-101 VLWGK
+101 PVWGK

-118 ESGKPIAAFLEYGG
+118 ESGKPIAAFIEYGG

-145 YLMPGSPLEIMGRAQ
+145 YLMPGSPLEIVGRAQ
-160 YEMFF
+160 YEVFF
-165 RNALDKVGAY
+165 RNAFDKVGTY

-189 QYTETTM
+189 QYTHTTM
-196 TPAHREMAESLNRDL
+196 TQAHREMAESLNRDL
-211 YEQMVEG
+211 YDQMVEG

-229 VRGLVDEGPFL
+229 VRRLVDEGPFL
-240 PEDAL
+240 PEEAL

-250 DGLVYADEV
+250 DGLAYADEV
-259 KRREPFDA
+259 KHREPLDA
-267 ADGREIAD
+267 ADSREIAD
-275 SDYRQI
+275 SDYRQVG
-281 SLRSVGLNQGER
+281 LRSLGLNQGER
-293 IALVY
+293 IALIY
-298 AVGAINSG
+298 AVGAISSG
-306 SSTFDV
+306 SSSFDV

-337 AIVLRIDSPGGSAI
+337 AIVLRIDSPGGSAV

-390 AVVAQPATLT
+390 AIVAQPATLT

-417 KLGVGIEPVSEGRF
+417 KLGIGIEPVSEGRF

-445 RAKVQEHVDAIYEQ
+445 RAKVQAHVDAIYEQ

-478 AQGRVWTGRQALEHG
+478 AQGRVWTGRQALDHG
-493 LIDEVGGLDRAIALA
+493 LIDEVGGLGRAIALA
-508 KEKAGIDPGDEVEL
+508 KEKAGMNPADEVEL
-522 VIYPRPKSFFELLD
+522 VIYPRAKSFFELLD

-550 LAAPEAALVGRATA
+550 LAAPEAALMARAAA

-570 PGEPLAIMPGAFAR
+570 PGEPLAIMPGAFVR

>member
-1 MGVSRGVR
+1 MVGVNRGVR
-9 FIVVFLSLAVI
+9 FIVVFLTLAMV
-20 VSMAGIAVLY
+20 VSIAGVAVLY
-30 LMVSGAPSVAS
+30 LMVSRAPSVAS
-41 DSVLVLRV
+41 DSVLVLPVRG
-49 PAGLTEYRQ
+49 GLAEHRQ
-58 NALLTPLVGA
+58 NALLTPFGS
-68 GGATVRSVV
+68 GGATVRSVT

-91 VILRPQLGPR
+91 VVLKPQIGPR
-101 VLWGK
+101 LLWGK

-145 YLMPGSPLEIMGRAQ
+145 YLMPGGSLEIVGRVQ

-165 RNALDKVGAY
+165 RSALDKVGVY

-189 QYTETTM
+189 QYTETAM

-218 IAESRGLTGDE
+218 IAESRGLTSGE
-229 VRGLVDEGPFL
+229 VRRLVDEGPLL

-250 DGLVYADEV
+250 DGLAYIDEL
-259 KRREPFDA
+259 KHREPFDA
-267 ADGREIAD
+267 ADWRQISD
-275 SDYRQI
+275 TDYRQI
-281 SLRSVGLNQGER
+281 GLQAVGLNRGER

-306 SSTFDV
+306 ASNFDFV
-312 LNGEVL
+312 NGEVL
-318 GSDTLT
+318 GSDTVT
-324 SAIRSAREDDSVR
+324 SALRAAREDDSVR

-390 AVVAQPATLT
+390 AIVAQPATLT

-410 TTGGTYE
+410 TTGGVYA
-417 KLGVGIEPVSEGRF
+417 KLGVDIEPVSEGRF

-445 RAKVQEHVDAIYEQ
+445 RAKAQEHVDAVYER
-459 FVTKAAEGRQT
+459 FVAKAAEGRET
-470 TRDRLHEV
+470 TRDVIHEV
-478 AQGRVWTGRQALEHG
+478 AQGRVWTGRQAQARG
-493 LIDEVGGLDRAIALA
+493 LIDEVGGLRRAIALA

-536 EGFPMARAAAAWAG
+536 EGFPMARAAAEWAG
-550 LAAPEAALVGRATA
+550 LAAPEAALVGRAAA

-570 PGEPLAIMPGAFAR
+570 PGEPLAIMPGAFVR

>member
-9 FIVVFLSLAVI
+9 FIVVFLSLAIV

-41 DSVLVLRV
+41 DSVLVLPVRG
-49 PAGLTEYRQ
+49 GLAEHRQ
-58 NALLTPLVGA
+58 NALLTSFGP
-68 GGATVRSVV
+68 GGPTVRSVT

-91 VILRPQLGPR
+91 VILKPQIGPR
-101 VLWGK
+101 LVWGK
-106 LQEIRDAVVDYR
+106 LQEIRDAVADYR

-145 YLMPGSPLEIMGRAQ
+145 YLMPGSPLEVVGRAQ

-165 RNALDKVGAY
+165 RGALDKVGTY

-211 YEQMVEG
+211 YGQMVEG

-229 VRGLVDEGPFL
+229 VRRLVDEGPFL

-250 DGLVYADEV
+250 DGLAYADEV
-259 KRREPFDA
+259 KGREPFDA
-267 ADGREIAD
+267 ADRREISD
-275 SDYRQI
+275 SDYRQVG
-281 SLRSVGLNQGER
+281 LRSVGLNQGER
-293 IALVY
+293 IALIY

-306 SSTFDV
+306 SSSFDV

-324 SAIRSAREDDSVR
+324 SAIRSARDDDSVR

-361 LVRESGKP
+361 LARESGKP

-390 AVVAQPATLT
+390 AIVAQPATLT

-410 TTGGTYE
+410 TIGGTYE
-417 KLGVGIEPVSEGRF
+417 KLGIGIEPVSEGRF

-445 RAKVQEHVDAIYEQ
+445 RAKAQEHVDAIYEQ
-459 FVTKAAEGRQT
+459 FVTKAAE
-470 TRDRLHEV
+470 
-478 AQGRVWTGRQALEHG
+478 
-493 LIDEVGGLDRAIALA
+493 
-508 KEKAGIDPGDEVEL
+508 
-522 VIYPRPKSFFELLD
+522 
-536 EGFPMARAAAAWAG
+536 
-550 LAAPEAALVGRATA
+550 VGRRRGTA
-564 PARLFR
+564 STRWPRAGCGPAGRR
-570 PGEPLAIMPGAFAR
+570 WSTA

>member
-1 MGVSRGVR
+1 MGVKRGVR
-9 FIVVFLSLAVI
+9 FIVVFLLLAVFA
-20 VSMAGIAVLY
+20 SMAGVAVLY
-30 LMVSGAPSVAS
+30 FLVSRPPSVAS

-49 PAGLTEYRQ
+49 PGGLTEHRR
-58 NALLTPLVGA
+58 NPLLTPFT
-68 GGATVRSVV
+68 GGGPTVRSVV
-77 DSLRKAKVDDRISG
+77 DSLRKAKVDDRIEG
-91 VILRPQLGPR
+91 VILKPLGPQLY
-101 VLWGK
+101 WGK
-106 LQEIRDAVVDYR
+106 AQEIRDAVLDYR

-132 AEDYYL
+132 TQEYYV

-145 YLMPGSPLEIMGRAQ
+145 YLMPGSPLEIVGLAR
-160 YEMFF
+160 YEMFL

-175 PDVLAAG
+175 PDIVAAG

-211 YEQMVEG
+211 YEQLVEG
-218 IAESRGLTGDE
+218 IAESRGLASDE
-229 VRGLVDEGPFL
+229 VRRLVDEGPFL

-250 DGLVYADEV
+250 DGLAYADEL
-259 KRREPFDA
+259 KHREPFDA
-267 ADGREIAD
+267 DDWREISD
-275 SDYRQI
+275 SDYRQVG
-281 SLRSVGLNQGER
+281 LQAVGLNQGER
-293 IALVY
+293 IALIY
-298 AVGAINSG
+298 AVGAIASG
-306 SSTFDV
+306 PGGVDV
-312 LNGEVL
+312 MGGEVL
-318 GSDTLT
+318 GSDTLVD
-324 SAIRSAREDDSVR
+324 AIRTARDDDSVR
-337 AIVLRIDSPGGSAI
+337 AIVLRIDSPGGSAV

-390 AVVAQPATLT
+390 AIVAQPATLT

-405 VFGKF
+405 IFGKF

-417 KLGVGIEPVSEGRF
+417 KLGVDIEPVSQGRF

-459 FVTKAAEGRQT
+459 FLAKAAEGRET
-470 TRDRLHEV
+470 TRDVVHAV

-493 LIDEVGGLDRAIALA
+493 LVDDLGGLSRAIALA
-508 KEKAGIDPGDEVEL
+508 KEQAGIDADDEVRL
-522 VIYPRPKSFFELLD
+522 VVYPRPKSFFELLD
-536 EGFPMARAAAAWAG
+536 EGLPMAGVVGALAGLSPPEAAAVGRAAA
-550 LAAPEAALVGRATA
+550 PV
-564 PARLFR
+564 RLFR
-570 PGEPLAIMPGAFAR
+570 PGEPLAIMPGALVP

>member
-1 MGVSRGVR
+1 MGVNRGVR
-9 FIVVFLSLAVI
+9 FIVVFLSLAI
-20 VSMAGIAVLY
+20 VASMAGVALLY
-30 LMVSGAPSVAS
+30 LVVSRAPSVAS
-41 DSVLVLRV
+41 DSVLVLPVRG
-49 PAGLTEYRQ
+49 GLAEHRQ
-58 NALLTPLVGA
+58 NPLLTSFGP
-68 GGATVRSVV
+68 GGATVRSVT

-91 VILRPQLGPR
+91 VVLKPQIGPR
-101 VLWGK
+101 FFWGK
-106 LQEIRDAVVDYR
+106 LQEIRDAVIDYR
-118 ESGKPIAAFLEYGG
+118 ESGKPIAAFIEYGG
-132 AEDYYL
+132 TEDYYV

-145 YLMPGSPLEIMGRAQ
+145 YLMPGSPLDIVGRAQ
-160 YEMFF
+160 YEVFF
-165 RNALDKVGAY
+165 RGALDKVGVY

-196 TPAHREMAESLNRDL
+196 TPAHREMAESLNRDI

-229 VRGLVDEGPFL
+229 VRRLVDEGPFL
-240 PEDAL
+240 AEDAL

-250 DGLVYADEV
+250 DGLAYADEL

-267 ADGREIAD
+267 VDWREIPD

-281 SLRSVGLNQGER
+281 GLQSVGLNHGER
-293 IALVY
+293 IALIY

-306 SSTFDV
+306 ASSFDV

-324 SAIRSAREDDSVR
+324 SALRSAREDDSIR
-337 AIVLRIDSPGGSAI
+337 AIVLRIDSPGGSVV

-369 IVASMSDLGASGGYY
+369 IVASMSDRGASGGYY

-410 TTGGTYE
+410 TTGGAYA

-431 AEIYSPVTRFSDAE
+431 AEMYSPLTRFSDAE
-445 RAKVQEHVDAIYEQ
+445 RAKAQEHVDAIYER
-459 FVTKAAEGRQT
+459 FLAKAAEGRET
-470 TRDRLHEV
+470 TRDVIHEV
-478 AQGRVWTGRQALEHG
+478 AQGRVWTGRQAREHG

-522 VIYPRPKSFFELLD
+522 VVYPRPRSFFELLD
-536 EGFPMARAAAAWAG
+536 EGFPMAWVAAAWAG
-550 LAAPEAALVGRATA
+550 LAAPETAVVGRAVA

-570 PGEPLAIMPGAFAR
+570 PGEPLAIMPGAFVR